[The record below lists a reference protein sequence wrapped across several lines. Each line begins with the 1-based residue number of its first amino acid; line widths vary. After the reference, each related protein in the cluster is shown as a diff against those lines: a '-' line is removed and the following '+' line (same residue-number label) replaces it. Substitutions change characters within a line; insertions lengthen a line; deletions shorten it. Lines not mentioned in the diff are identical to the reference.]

1 MNNRSRANKQQK
13 QTEAP
18 FDRTSYAS
26 GLWLNTLAVR
36 LYLVA
41 DDNAHGAVQQLKT
54 RLICQRSREVHYRFC
69 SVSVDTRNQLR

>member
-36 LYLVA
+36 LYLVV
-41 DDNAHGAVQQLKT
+41 DDNTHAAVQQLKT
-54 RLICQRSREVHYRFC
+54 RLICHAAEKYITDFARC
-69 SVSVDTRNQLR
+69 QLTHGTN